1 MTFQKFWKM
10 RARYSPRKDHSV
22 RRRVGFKPVKKTF
35 LIVCEGENTEPEYFN
50 AFRLT
55 SATVKA
61 IGKGLGTMS
70 LVREAISVREQE
82 RLKGRSFNFCWVV
95 FDKDDYQDFDEAI
108 EFAKK
113 NGFEVAYSNQ
123 AFELWFLLHFK
134 KYSGKLDRREYPKLL
149 EKHLGFPYS
158 KQEGFAKMSFQIL
171 FPFQSTGITYAE
183 AIIAETQGIK
193 PSLAESSTTVQNLV
207 KKLNEYS
214 D

>member
-1 MTFQKFWKM
+1 MS
-10 RARYSPRKDHSV
+10 ARYNPRKDHSV
-22 RRRVGFKPVKKTF
+22 RRRAGFRPVKKTF
-35 LIVCEGENTEPEYFN
+35 LIVCEGVNTEPEYFN

-61 IGKGLGTMS
+61 IGKGLGTMA
-70 LVREAISVREQE
+70 LVREAISAREQE
-82 RLKGRSFNFCWVV
+82 KQKGKSFNFSWVV

-108 EFAKK
+108 EFAGK

-134 KYSGKLDRREYPKLL
+134 KYSGKLHRREYPKLL
-149 EKHLGFPYS
+149 EKYLGLPYS
-158 KQEGFAKMSFQIL
+158 KQEGFAKMLFQKL
-171 FPFQSTGITYAE
+171 RPFQSAAIANSE
-183 AIIAETQGIK
+183 AIITEAQGIK

>member
-1 MTFQKFWKM
+1 MSP
-10 RARYSPRKDHSV
+10 RYNPRKDHSI
-22 RRRVGFKPVKKTF
+22 RRRAGFKPVKKTF
-35 LIVCEGENTEPEYFN
+35 LIVCEGVNTEPEYFN

-82 RLKGRSFNFCWVV
+82 KQKGKSFNFCWVV
-95 FDKDDYQDFDEAI
+95 FDKDDYPDFDEAI
-108 EFAKK
+108 ELAKK

-134 KYSGKLDRREYPKLL
+134 KYSGKLHRREYPKLL
-149 EKHLGFPYS
+149 EKHLGLPYS
-158 KQEGFAKMSFQIL
+158 KQEGFAKMLFPIL
-171 FPFQSTGITYAE
+171 LPFQSTAITNAE
-183 AIIAETQGIK
+183 AIITETQGVK
-193 PSLAESSTTVQNLV
+193 PSIAESSTTVHNLV

>member
-1 MTFQKFWKM
+1 MS
-10 RARYSPRKDHSV
+10 ARYNPRKDHSV
-22 RRRVGFKPVKKTF
+22 RRRAGFKPVKKTF

-82 RLKGRSFNFCWVV
+82 KQKGKSFNFCWVV
-95 FDKDDYQDFDEAI
+95 FDKDEYQDFDEAI

-134 KYSGKLDRREYPKLL
+134 KYSGKLHRREYPKLL
-149 EKHLGFPYS
+149 EKHLGLPYS
-158 KQEGFAKMSFQIL
+158 KQEGFATMLFQRL
-171 FPFQSTGITYAE
+171 LPYQSAAIINAE
-183 AIIAETQGIK
+183 TIIAETQGIK
-193 PSLAESSTTVQNLV
+193 PSLSESSTTVHNLV

>member
-1 MTFQKFWKM
+1 MS
-10 RARYSPRKDHSV
+10 ARYNPRKDHPV
-22 RRRVGFKPVKKTF
+22 RRRAGFKPVKKTF
-35 LIVCEGENTEPEYFN
+35 LIVCEGVNTEPEYFN

-70 LVREAISVREQE
+70 LVREAISIREQE
-82 RLKGRSFNFCWVV
+82 KQKGKNFNFCWVV

-108 EFAKK
+108 ELAKK
-113 NGFEVAYSNQ
+113 NGFEVAYCNQ

-134 KYSGKLDRREYPKLL
+134 KYSGKLHRREYPDLL

-158 KQEGFAKMSFQIL
+158 KREGFATMLYQKLLSLQNQAI
-171 FPFQSTGITYAE
+171 INAE
-183 AIIAETQGIK
+183 AVIGNKQGVK
-193 PSLAESSTTVQNLV
+193 PSLAESSTTVHTLV
-207 KKLNEYS
+207 TKLNEYS

>member
-1 MTFQKFWKM
+1 MS
-10 RARYSPRKDHSV
+10 ARYNPRKEHSV
-22 RRRVGFKPVKKTF
+22 RRRAGFKPVKKTF
-35 LIVCEGENTEPEYFN
+35 LIVCEGVNTEPEYFN

-61 IGKGLGTMS
+61 IGKGLGTMA
-70 LVREAISVREQE
+70 LVREAISARDQE
-82 RLKGRSFNFCWVV
+82 KQKGKSFNFCWVV

-108 EFAKK
+108 EFAGK
-113 NGFEVAYSNQ
+113 NGFEVACSNQ

-134 KYSGKLDRREYPKLL
+134 KYSGKLHRREYPKLL

-158 KQEGFAKMSFQIL
+158 KQEGFAKRLFPIL
-171 FPFQSTGITYAE
+171 LPFQSTAITNAE
-183 AIIAETQGIK
+183 AIITESQGVK
-193 PSLAESSTTVQNLV
+193 PSIAESSTMVHNLV

>member
-1 MTFQKFWKM
+1 M
-10 RARYSPRKDHSV
+10 RRC
-22 RRRVGFKPVKKTF
+22 VGFKPVKKTF

-70 LVREAISVREQE
+70 LVHEAISVRELEKQ
-82 RLKGRSFNFCWVV
+82 KGKSFNFCWVV

-113 NGFEVAYSNQ
+113 NGFEVAYCNQ
-123 AFELWFLLHFK
+123 SFELWFLLHFK
-134 KYSGKLDRREYPKLL
+134 KYSGNLHRREYPKLL
-149 EKHLGFPYS
+149 EKHLGLPYS
-158 KQEGFAKMSFQIL
+158 KQEGFAKMLFQIL
-171 FPFQSTGITYAE
+171 LPFQSIAITNAE
-183 AIIAETQGIK
+183 TIIIETQGIK
-193 PSLAESSTTVQNLV
+193 PSLAESSTTVHNLV

>member
-1 MTFQKFWKM
+1 MS
-10 RARYSPRKDHSV
+10 ARYNPRKDHSV
-22 RRRVGFKPVKKTF
+22 RRRAGFKPVKKTF
-35 LIVCEGENTEPEYFN
+35 LIVCEGVNTEPEYFN

-82 RLKGRSFNFCWVV
+82 KQKGKSFNFCWVV

-108 EFAKK
+108 EFAEK
-113 NGFEVAYSNQ
+113 NGFKVAYSNQ

-134 KYSGKLDRREYPKLL
+134 KYSGKLHRREYPKLL
-149 EKHLGFPYS
+149 EKHLGLPYS
-158 KQEGFAKMSFQIL
+158 KQEGFATMLFQRL
-171 FPFQSTGITYAE
+171 LPYQSAAIINAE
-183 AIIAETQGIK
+183 TIIAETQGIK
-193 PSLAESSTTVQNLV
+193 PSLAESSTTVHNLV

>member
-1 MTFQKFWKM
+1 M
-10 RARYSPRKDHSV
+10 RARYNPRKEHPI
-22 RRRVGFKPVKKTF
+22 RRRAGFKPVKKTF
-35 LIVCEGENTEPEYFN
+35 LIVCEGVNTEPEYFN

-82 RLKGRSFNFCWVV
+82 KQKGKNFNFCWVV

-108 EFAKK
+108 EFAEK
-113 NGFEVAYSNQ
+113 NGFMVAYSNQ

-134 KYSGKLDRREYPKLL
+134 KHSGKLHRREYPILL
-149 EKHLGFPYS
+149 EKHLGLPYS
-158 KQEGFAKMSFQIL
+158 KQEGYTKMLFQRL
-171 FPFQSTGITYAE
+171 LPYQSAAIINAE
-183 AIIAETQGIK
+183 TIIAETQGIK
-193 PSLAESSTTVQNLV
+193 PSLAESSTTVHNLV

>member
-1 MTFQKFWKM
+1 MS
-10 RARYSPRKDHSV
+10 ARYNPRKDHSV
-22 RRRVGFKPVKKTF
+22 RRRAGFKPVKKTF

-82 RLKGRSFNFCWVV
+82 KQKGKSFNFCWVV
-95 FDKDDYQDFDEAI
+95 FDKDEYQDFDEAI

-134 KYSGKLDRREYPKLL
+134 KYSGKLHRREYPKLL
-149 EKHLGFPYS
+149 EKHLGLPYS
-158 KQEGFAKMSFQIL
+158 KQEGFATMLFQRL
-171 FPFQSTGITYAE
+171 LPYQSAAIINAE
-183 AIIAETQGIK
+183 TIIAETQGIK
-193 PSLAESSTTVQNLV
+193 PSLAESSTTVHNLV

>member
-1 MTFQKFWKM
+1 MS
-10 RARYSPRKDHSV
+10 ARYNPRKDHSV
-22 RRRVGFKPVKKTF
+22 RRRAGFKPVKKTF

-82 RLKGRSFNFCWVV
+82 KQKGKSFNFCWVV
-95 FDKDDYQDFDEAI
+95 FDKDEYQDFDEAI

-134 KYSGKLDRREYPKLL
+134 KYSGKLHRREYPKLL
-149 EKHLGFPYS
+149 EKHLGLPYS
-158 KQEGFAKMSFQIL
+158 KQEGFATMLFQRL
-171 FPFQSTGITYAE
+171 LSYQSAAIINAE
-183 AIIAETQGIK
+183 TIIAETQGIK
-193 PSLAESSTTVQNLV
+193 PSLAESSTTVHNLV

>member
-1 MTFQKFWKM
+1 MS
-10 RARYSPRKDHSV
+10 ARYNPRKDHSV
-22 RRRVGFKPVKKTF
+22 RRRAGFKPVKKTI

-82 RLKGRSFNFCWVV
+82 KQKGKSFNLCWVV
-95 FDKDDYQDFDEAI
+95 FDKDEYQDFDEAI

-134 KYSGKLDRREYPKLL
+134 KYSGKLHRREYPKLL
-149 EKHLGFPYS
+149 EKHLGLPYS
-158 KQEGFAKMSFQIL
+158 KQEGFATMLFQRL
-171 FPFQSTGITYAE
+171 LPYQSAAIINAE
-183 AIIAETQGIK
+183 TIIAETQGIK
-193 PSLAESSTTVQNLV
+193 PSLAESSTTVHNLV
-207 KKLNEYS
+207 KQLNEYS

>member
-1 MTFQKFWKM
+1 MS
-10 RARYSPRKDHSV
+10 ARYNPRKDHSV
-22 RRRVGFKPVKKTF
+22 RRRAGFKPVKKTF

-82 RLKGRSFNFCWVV
+82 KQKGKSFNFCWVV
-95 FDKDDYQDFDEAI
+95 FDKDEYQDFDEAI

-134 KYSGKLDRREYPKLL
+134 KYS
-149 EKHLGFPYS
+149 
-158 KQEGFAKMSFQIL
+158 
-171 FPFQSTGITYAE
+171 
-183 AIIAETQGIK
+183 
-193 PSLAESSTTVQNLV
+193 V
-207 KKLNEYS
+207 
-214 D
+214 